1 MPLLTPNSV
10 HIDQP
15 LTNLTV
21 AYVQDQANFIA
32 DKVFPVVGVDKQ
44 SDKYYIY
51 DRDNMNRTGD
61 VKALA
66 PRTEVNRIG
75 MSLSNASFY
84 ADVYGLGMDF
94 DQQTLA
100 NEDAALDIRA
110 AGAQTLTNRLL
121 IHREEQFATNF
132 FATSIWGTEYTGVAN
147 ADNDTAAEVT
157 QWSDYTNSTPI
168 VDVTTARRTMQLKSG
183 GFKPNT
189 MVVGKEVRDI
199 LINHPDI
206 LARLNGGATVTN
218 TALITNAKLAEIFEV
233 ENFYVMEAVKNS
245 SVEGVAES
253 NAFIGGKAAL
263 LVHSPASAGLMTP
276 AAGVTFAWNNL
287 QGVNNLGVTV
297 ESFSDDALKR
307 MQVAEHIQVKMSYD
321 MKVTGADLGVFFNT
335 VVA

>member
-15 LTNLTV
+15 LTNLTI

-32 DKVFPVVGVDKQ
+32 DKVFPTVGVQKQ

-75 MSLSNASFY
+75 MSLSNDSFY

-121 IHREEQFATNF
+121 IHREEQFASNF
-132 FATSIWGTEYTGVAN
+132 FSAGIWGT
-147 ADNDTAAEVT
+147 DNTPSDL
-157 QWSDYTNSTPI
+157 WSDYTNSTPI
-168 VDVTTARRTMQLKSG
+168 VNVTDARRTMQLASG

-206 LARLNGGATVTN
+206 LARLNGGATVNN

-233 ENFYVMEAVKNS
+233 ENFYVMEAVKNDS
-245 SVEGVAES
+245 AEGVAES
-253 NAFIGGKAAL
+253 NSFIGGKNAL

-287 QGVNNLGVTV
+287 DGVNNLGVTV

-307 MQVAEHIQVKMSYD
+307 QQVAEHIQVKMSYD
-321 MKVTGADLGVFFNT
+321 MKVTGADLGYFFEA